1 MLLQKRQNSAA
12 RALMRESSKLWS
24 PMSGQNL
31 DARSSSPKSHDDI
44 LGSVLLDETNAEI
57 GDLVSLD
64 SKQNKTPGGSHD
76 DD

>member
-1 MLLQKRQNSAA
+1 
-12 RALMRESSKLWS
+12 
-24 PMSGQNL
+24 MSGQNL